1 MPGAIDYLRKIKA
14 GAAEGKQKILD
25 NNKNSESA
33 FGEFGNKIRKA
44 EIGALGAVGGAV
56 QAAVTKK

>member
-1 MPGAIDYLRKIKA
+1 MRKIKA